1 MIQFTK
7 GILLKFESYYYHVP
21 MLKVALKIGK
31 QGKIGLYC

>member
-7 GILLKFESYYYHVP
+7 GILLKLESYYYHVP